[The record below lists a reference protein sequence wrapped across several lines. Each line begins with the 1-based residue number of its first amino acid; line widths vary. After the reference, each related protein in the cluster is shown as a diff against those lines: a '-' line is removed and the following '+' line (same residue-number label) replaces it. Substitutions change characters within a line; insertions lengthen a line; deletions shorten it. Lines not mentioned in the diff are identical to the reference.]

1 MRKNF
6 KQKLLF
12 SEFEVKKTAFFN
24 RLRVG
29 SLLNNIPNSYNNNG
43 LFLCLKKHI
52 SLYSFKMNDMSKL
65 NKHVRIV
72 PRNFFFK
79 CLFMYCLVSVSLW
92 LSHIH
97 YVKVPYYSLQQFF
110 VIHPLVIFKSTCLIL
125 AAGLI
130 VYL

>member
-1 MRKNF
+1 M
-6 KQKLLF
+6 
-12 SEFEVKKTAFFN
+12 
-24 RLRVG
+24 
-29 SLLNNIPNSYNNNG
+29 NN
-43 LFLCLKKHI
+43 
-52 SLYSFKMNDMSKL
+52 MSKL
-65 NKHVRIV
+65 IKHVREAPI
-72 PRNFFFK
+72 FFYSFNVF
-79 CLFMYCLVSVSLW
+79 FMYCFVSVSLW